1 MSDEAID
8 GIDLRGQTPVVR
20 QARKGPIALVAI
32 LVFVVL
38 AAMAYALYQR
48 SQPTMT
54 AGTEETT
61 YERASDISAAA
72 QLTARAPDYIKAAD
86 ETPKT
91 QIAEIPATV
100 KEIEELP
107 APAAGPPPP
116 PPVDPAI
123 EEARKAAAELRQQAI
138 EASMEVQLGL
148 GGFGGNVGGGLL
160 PAGGAAGAG
169 QAGQPD
175 RNTRILEAVQRM
187 LGNGGAQAAADPN
200 GQSDKSGFIDNLQKI
215 DPPPA
220 VVGPQAPAN
229 PYVIRTGTT
238 IPMTLITGVNSDLPG
253 MLTAQVSQHVY
264 DTPKGRHVLIPQ
276 GTRLVGQ
283 YDSRVTYG
291 QNRLLVVWNRLIYP
305 DGSAMELGGM
315 PGADQAAQSGLAD
328 KVDNHYFRIFGSALL
343 LSMISAGFEIATNDD
358 QIDENQQTA
367 REAVA
372 RQMSQVAGRVLEKNL
387 NIQPTITIRNGQI
400 GSVMVNKD
408 LYLRPW
414 NPQLASWASM

>member
-1 MSDEAID
+1 MSDEAIE
-8 GIDLRGQTPVVR
+8 GIDLRGQTPAVR

-38 AAMAYALYQR
+38 SAMAYALYQR

-54 AGTEETT
+54 AGTEEAT

-72 QLTARAPDYIKAAD
+72 QLTARAPDYIKVAD
-86 ETPKT
+86 ETPLAPVA
-91 QIAEIPATV
+91 QIPAAV

-107 APAAGPPPP
+107 APAAGPPPAP
-116 PPVDPAI
+116 IDPAM
-123 EEARKAAAELRQQAI
+123 EEARKAAAELRKQAI
-138 EASMEVQLGL
+138 EASMEVPLGL
-148 GGFGGNVGGGLL
+148 GGYGGNLAGGIT
-160 PAGGAAGAG
+160 PAGGAIGAG
-169 QAGQPD
+169 QAPQQD
-175 RNTRILEAVQRM
+175 RNARILEAVQRM
-187 LGNGGAQAAADPN
+187 LGNGGAQAATDPN
-200 GQSDKSGFIDNLQKI
+200 GQSDKAGFIDNLQKI
-215 DPPPA
+215 DPPAA
-220 VVGPQAPAN
+220 VVGPQSPAN

-264 DTPKGRHVLIPQ
+264 DTPKGRYVLIPQ

-291 QNRLLVVWNRLIYP
+291 QDRLLVVWNRLIYP

-343 LSMISAGFEIATNDD
+343 LSVISAGFEIATNDD

-414 NPQLASWASM
+414 NPKLASWASM